1 MTRAIHITTRKQNL
15 TKTAIVTAL
24 GIGVF
29 IASLSAGAST
39 LKPSAL
45 ELYAGPVH
53 ITVGSRSGGS
63 RSGGS
68 SSGFHK
74 GVFQARLGTGSE
86 FRLTLV
92 LAGDRRINIY

>member
-1 MTRAIHITTRKQNL
+1 MTTRKQNL

-63 RSGGS
+63 RSGGRSSGGS

>member
-1 MTRAIHITTRKQNL
+1 M
-15 TKTAIVTAL
+15 
-24 GIGVF
+24 F

-53 ITVGSRSGGS
+53 ITVGSRSG
-63 RSGGS
+63 
-68 SSGFHK
+68 FHK